1 MTRPAPARV
10 SREGLTCIRYSG
22 APKHSGATTPRRSTE
37 PNPEATEPPAH
48 FQSLFVPWSQRAT
61 RPGATRPE

>member
-37 PNPEATEPPAH
+37 PNPEATEPRTSV
-48 FQSLFVPWSQRAT
+48 QGLFDPTDPGGRRA
-61 RPGATRPE
+61 PSSP